1 MQVTKEPIDPCQV
14 ALTIEV
20 EQDKVVHAVDKAYR
34 EYAKYVNVPGFR
46 KGKAPMSFVRQRVPE
61 SDVRQR
67 TAELLVESA
76 YGDALKE
83 SETDPY
89 APPKLELLQLDLAGS
104 PFIFKA
110 LVPLAPKVELGDYKG
125 LEVEKKIYDISD
137 SDVDEEIE
145 RLRERAADYPMAE
158 RAVENRD
165 LVVADVS
172 VKLDD
177 QEATEPRP
185 TMIELG
191 ADNLPGF
198 DEQILGASVGDTKT
212 FTLAYPADY
221 PQVELQGKDAEFSV
235 TIKEVRTKVVPESND
250 ELAGKITNGRITTLD
265 ELKSNIKTDMGR
277 SLSQSSENEA
287 DNALVEK
294 IIEKASIQYPP
305 VLVESE
311 IEDEYKFLQQ
321 RLAQNG
327 TNVDDYLANIG
338 TSREQLY
345 NQFKDSAEKRIRV
358 GLVLGEI
365 ARQEELTLTEPDID
379 AAIAEAAEQ
388 QNTSPAA
395 MRAFLEKN
403 EGFENIRNRAQAKKV
418 LDFIRGSAIIK
429 EKVVKPGQTE
439 NPTDEAAAPE
449 AAAAT
454 AEGEE
459 VPAPKKKAPRA
470 SSKKKESDDQNES

>member
-34 EYAKYVNVPGFR
+34 EYAKFVNVPGFR

-89 APPKLELLQLDLAGS
+89 APPKLELLQLELTGS

-158 RAVENRD
+158 RAAETGD
-165 LVVADVS
+165 LVVGDVS
-172 VKLDD
+172 VKLED
-177 QEATEPRP
+177 QDEATEPRP

-198 DEQILGASVGDTKT
+198 DEQIIGASVGDTKT

-221 PQVELQGKDAEFSV
+221 PQMELQGKNAEFTV
-235 TIKEVRTKVVPESND
+235 TVKEVRTKVVPESND
-250 ELAGKITNGRITTLD
+250 ELAGKITNGRITSLD
-265 ELKSNIKTDMGR
+265 ELKSSIKTDMGK
-277 SLSQSSENEA
+277 SLAQSSENEA
-287 DNALVEK
+287 DNALVEL

-327 TNVDDYLANIG
+327 TNVDDYLVNIG
-338 TSREQLY
+338 TTREQLY
-345 NQFKDSAEKRIRV
+345 VQFKDSAEKRIRV

-365 ARQEELTLTEPDID
+365 ARQEELTLTETDVD

-418 LDFIRGSAIIK
+418 LDFIRASAIIK
-429 EKVVKPGQTE
+429 EKVVKPGQIE
-439 NPTDEAAAPE
+439 DSSDEAAPAAGEE
-449 AAAAT
+449 AA
-454 AEGEE
+454 
-459 VPAPKKKAPRA
+459 APKKKASKA
-470 SSKKKESDDQNES
+470 SSQKKESDDQNES